1 MLRAISLGF
10 LSLMGNV
17 LKPEPLPDVIP
28 YRALT
33 WENAAVFELSYEED
47 PQVQQMVQGYVNQ
60 LASGGKQAALQGVWI
75 QSEWLEL
82 GQNEGTTPLSAASL
96 TKVATTLAA
105 LEKWP
110 LDHQFTT
117 QVYTTG
123 TVNNGVLSGD
133 LIVLGGDD
141 PLFVWEEAIAVGNA
155 INQAGIR
162 QVQGNLLVVGDFSMN
177 YAVDMVVSAQTL
189 RMGMDQRQWN
199 REVSRQYNRMK
210 PGTMKPQVAIAGTVQ
225 KLAELPDGATLLLT
239 HESLELSEILKLMN
253 IYSNNAIAEAIA
265 KNLGG
270 GKAMGERVA
279 QQLGLPV
286 AEVQLINGSGLGVD
300 NRISPRAAVTMFQA
314 IDEAIAAETIAISD
328 LFPVAGRDERGTM
341 QGRNMPKG
349 IVAKTG
355 TLNQVS
361 ALAGMI
367 PTSNHGNVWFAI
379 INNGT
384 WDVSGY
390 RKQQD
395 QLLQQ
400 LDSHWQLTPLSSMLI
415 DISKDY
421 FGNPDRIQQESL

>member
-33 WENAAVFELSYEED
+33 WENAAVFELNYEED

-300 NRISPRAAVTMFQA
+300 NRISPRAAVAMFQA